1 MDPPVTSSV
10 HAQLSVVLAPL
21 VFYGGTR
28 RYRACCQS
36 APSPD
41 IPVSVSLRD
50 SHESATRFWFH
61 LYGMTRDEAAYVL
74 DTFPIVERRD
84 REQFGKYRTKE
95 LILHYWSAYNAG
107 DMGAWV
113 AG

>member
-1 MDPPVTSSV
+1 M
-10 HAQLSVVLAPL
+10 
-21 VFYGGTR
+21 G
-28 RYRACCQS
+28 
-36 APSPD
+36 
-41 IPVSVSLRD
+41 
-50 SHESATRFWFH
+50 
-61 LYGMTRDEAAYVL
+61 
-74 DTFPIVERRD
+74 ERRD